1 MNPDEEEPKQE
12 GEPTPD
18 EARAEETAVQPDI
31 AEPLH
36 ETAPEPQHEPLI
48 DEPLSEV
55 TPEPLHTYEASPLDP
70 IEEAPVQAYEPPPQ
84 VYADPE
90 PEPEPVQAY
99 EPPPEPEP
107 AKAYV
112 PPREPEPIPEP
123 VYVAPEP
130 PAPVYVEPPPP
141 PVAEPP
147 PSIHEAAAREL
158 HEEPL
163 AEIERNYDARL
174 EAQHESEQQSVFD
187 QEEYPFGE
195 PDIPMPPAPPRASD
209 RQRRRDAK
217 RNLDLD
223 LGRIKRRKRYGL
235 FITSISV
242 LFIALVLAPV
252 TWVLVYRFV
261 EPPSTILMMQRAAE
275 GQTIRH
281 YPVPLNR
288 ISPHL
293 VRALIAGEDA
303 RFCTHEGFDIE
314 AIQRAMESNRRGR
327 GPMRGG
333 STISQQTAKNL
344 FLWPD
349 RGWVRK
355 GFETYF
361 TALIEFMWPKRRIM
375 EAYLNNIEFGD
386 GNFGVEAAARA
397 RFNVSAADLTPLQ
410 AARLAAV
417 VPSPNRWSATNPGPY
432 VRNRSARIAGGA
444 REVRNSGAAQC
455 VLAMDRPENR

>member
-1 MNPDEEEPKQE
+1 MTPDEEEPKQE
-12 GEPTPD
+12 GEPTPE
-18 EARAEETAVQPDI
+18 EARAEESAAQPDI

-36 ETAPEPQHEPLI
+36 ETAPEPALEPQNEPLI
-48 DEPLSEV
+48 EEPLPEV
-55 TPEPLHTYEASPLDP
+55 TPEPLHAYEAPPLDP
-70 IEEAPVQAYEPPPQ
+70 IEEAPVQAYEPPPP
-84 VYADPE
+84 VYVE
-90 PEPEPVQAY
+90 PEPEEPVKAY

-107 AKAYV
+107 
-112 PPREPEPIPEP
+112 ISEP
-123 VYVAPEP
+123 VYVEPEP

-147 PSIHEAAAREL
+147 PSIHEAAASQL

-163 AEIERNYDARL
+163 AEIERNYDARQ
-174 EAQHESEQQSVFD
+174 EAQYEPEAQSVFD

-195 PDIPMPPAPPRASD
+195 PDIPMPAPPPRASD

-275 GQTIRH
+275 GQAIRH
-281 YPVPLNR
+281 YPVPINR
-288 ISPHL
+288 MSPHL

-355 GFETYF
+355 GFEAYF

-410 AARLAAV
+410 AARLAAI

-432 VRNRSARIAGGA
+432 VRNRSARIAAAA
-444 REVRNSGAAQC
+444 RDVRTTGAAQC